1 MNGKNR
7 IVVDYGDTYDLV
19 LLAVIEA
26 STGYEVPYQSVL
38 PAYSKLFTVVKKYD
52 VIINNLNDLKKLEED
67 NKEGFVVKF
76 EDGMRVKVKFS
87 EYVRL
92 HGILT
97 NVSNLTIWEH
107 LKNGFDFDELLDRV
121 PDEFYDWLKKTVIG
135 LHKDYDDIEEQAW
148 TEYNEIH
155 LIKGGID
162 RKTFAIEA
170 LKTKHSGI
178 LFRMYDKKSYDE
190 IIWKMI
196 RPVYSK
202 PFKDGYE
209 TP

>member
-1 MNGKNR
+1 
-7 IVVDYGDTYDLV
+7 
-19 LLAVIEA
+19 
-26 STGYEVPYQSVL
+26 
-38 PAYSKLFTVVKKYD
+38 
-52 VIINNLNDLKKLEED
+52 LNDLKKLEED
-67 NKEGFVVKF
+67 NKEGFVVRF
-76 EDGMRVKVKFS
+76 EDGFRVKVKFS

-107 LKNGFDFDELLDRV
+107 LRNGFDFDKLLDRV

-148 TEYNEIH
+148 AEYEEIH

-178 LFRMYDKKSYDE
+178 LFKMYDKNPYDE